1 MPEGWWGWMVG
12 YAAVLAV
19 LHAKWLGAKQHP
31 FWTFPQQKSAWWLA
45 ISLASSS
52 FSVSNAG
59 LISSVIGRY
68 GPDGV
73 FFIWSGMLGI
83 GIFPVIFAPL
93 WSRLQFIS
101 ENEFVLM
108 RFRGAWSHR
117 LYRFRSLMLT
127 GVVIPILLAFILVA
141 TRDLLGAFMPWDSS
155 WTLLGLGAALGVVGW
170 NASLHLKS
178 RVDMLHFVI
187 LLAAVLLALGA
198 LVLDQT
204 PSTPSP
210 TPAPRM
216 LPLELIVFIGLQW
229 WSAEIL
235 DGSGIHAQSLLKQGS
250 KRIARRG
257 ALGGHALTFLLGA
270 AVALIAVYAQRVA
283 GVRGDDAYLIG
294 WSLLLPDHA
303 YPLLAIA
310 LFGMGM
316 STASGFLNWGSGMV
330 AALLPPASSEAKRHR
345 WGKFVLVGL
354 AAWSTAI
361 AFHMDSLLDGIR
373 LVLAITAGVGPV
385 FILRWFWWRITAQ
398 VQLAA
403 MLGVYLWVP
412 LAQIT
417 VQAIPSLAP
426 CQFAAELAL
435 ATALNSGWWLG
446 VAFLTSTQDDRQQF
460 HAFRQACHFRF
471 SKKALLQVI
480 GIGAVAFLGVLL
492 LRQLLFAL
500 QPVHA

>member
-1 MPEGWWGWMVG
+1 MPDGWWAWMVG
-12 YAAVLAV
+12 YAAVLVA
-19 LHAKWLGAKQHP
+19 LHAKWMGAQRRS

-52 FSVSNAG
+52 FSISNAG

-83 GIFPVIFAPL
+83 GIFPIIFAPL

-101 ENEFVLM
+101 ENEFILM

-117 LYRFRSLMLT
+117 LYRFRSLLLT

-141 TRDLLGAFMPWDSS
+141 TRDLLGAFVPWDPG
-155 WTLLGLGAALGVVGW
+155 WTLLGLGLALGVVGW
-170 NASLHLKS
+170 NASLYLKS
-178 RVDMLHFVI
+178 RVDVLHFVV
-187 LLAAVLLALGA
+187 LLAVVLLALGA

-204 PSTPSP
+204 PSAPSP
-210 TPAPRM
+210 TPPSRM
-216 LPLELIVFIGLQW
+216 LPFELIVFIGLQW

-270 AVALIAVYAQRVA
+270 AVAVIAVYAQRVA
-283 GVRGDDAYLIG
+283 GVLGDEAYLIG
-294 WSLLLPDHA
+294 WRLLLPERA

-330 AALLPPASSEAKRHR
+330 AALLPPATSEARRQR
-345 WGKFVLVGL
+345 WGKFVLVAL

-361 AFHMDSLLDGIR
+361 AFHMDSLLDGIQ

-403 MLGVYLWVP
+403 MLGVYLCVP

-417 VQAIPSLAP
+417 IQAIPSLAP
-426 CQFAAELAL
+426 CSFAAELAL

-446 VAFLTSTQDDRQQF
+446 VAFVTNTPDDRQQF
-460 HAFRQACHFRF
+460 QTFRQACPLHV
-471 SKKALLQVI
+471 SKREVLQVL
-480 GIGAVAFLGVLL
+480 GIGAVAFSGVLL

-500 QPVHA
+500 QN